1 MAPVLDSLGEQADVN
16 MLCDGLRS
24 MIHEDGDPESPS
36 D

>member
-1 MAPVLDSLGEQADVN
+1 MLLGLDLLGERADLN
-16 MLCDGLRS
+16 MSCDGLGS